1 MKRMLLIAILVAS
14 MVGLA
19 RGYAVGDRPHGQ
31 PSREDEDAIKQIII
45 DMTAAFNRHDP
56 NTSLFTQD
64 ADFVD
69 VRGTWLK
76 GASAI
81 ERGRTA
87 RFETVQKEARVRQPD
102 TRIRFVTPDVAIA
115 HVTNEISGM
124 TGSDGTKI
132 PRQREL
138 NLRVF
143 IKANGKWLVTA
154 FHSAPIGPSV
164 AAARPR

>member
-1 MKRMLLIAILVAS
+1 MKRMLLIAIVVGS

-19 RGYAVGDRPHGQ
+19 RGYAVGERLQGQ
-31 PSREDEDAIKQIII
+31 PSRKDEDAIKQVIL

-76 GASAI
+76 GAAAI

-87 RFETVQKEARVRQPD
+87 RFETMQKEALRASQFDRTSASTHTASRQDPIRNAD
-102 TRIRFVTPDVAIA
+102 RTRTQ
-115 HVTNEISGM
+115 H
-124 TGSDGTKI
+124 
-132 PRQREL
+132 
-138 NLRVF
+138 
-143 IKANGKWLVTA
+143 
-154 FHSAPIGPSV
+154 
-164 AAARPR
+164 

>member
-1 MKRMLLIAILVAS
+1 MKRMLLIAILVGS
-14 MVGLA
+14 IVGLA
-19 RGYAVGDRPHGQ
+19 RDYPFGDQPDGQ
-31 PSREDEDAIKQIII
+31 RSREDEDAIKQVII

-76 GASAI
+76 GAVAI
-81 ERGRTA
+81 GRGRTA
-87 RFETVQKEARVRQPD
+87 RFETVQKEAQVQQLD
-102 TRIRFVTPDVAIA
+102 MRIRFVTPDVAIA

-124 TGSDGTKI
+124 TGPDGTKI
-132 PRQREL
+132 PPQREL

-143 IKANGKWLVTA
+143 RKANGKWLVTA